1 MANIKEIIR
10 LERDIIVKMQR
21 IKSGTLT
28 PKESEIGKSLNR
40 LKTMDE
46 PSFEKLMATYKQ
58 ILLKNQD

>member
-10 LERDIIVKMQR
+10 LERDIIGKMQK
-21 IKSGTLT
+21 IKSGSLT

-46 PSFEKLMATYKQ
+46 PAFEKLMATYKQ

>member
-10 LERDIIVKMQR
+10 LERDIIGKMQK
-21 IKSGTLT
+21 IKSGNLT
-28 PKESEIGKSLNR
+28 PKESEIGKLFNR

-46 PSFEKLMATYKQ
+46 PSFEKLMVSYKQ